1 MFLSLLN
8 NLQPLSSTTSVD
20 PATLAPATAVVPMV
34 SGGFLLISPSSV
46 FAPFFPIFSFPVDM
60 LETDVVVR
68 RGSSRSASGVCGGG
82 WLRFSAFLRV
92 EWRHSPFSP
101 VFWASEFP
109 PEVRSWPCEL
119 LHGNCRGGGLHVWF
133 KASDFRWAVY
143 DHALVSFRQPP
154 LLFHLGFRPSFSPA
168 CRFLGGFPPSML
180 VQRSLLELVH
190 VLSISTSGLNGCVSD
205 APFRRGRLVSGLGLA
220 RRTQAKSHRNLST
233 IWSGAFSVSLFKVF

>member
-1 MFLSLLN
+1 MVHLDLPPGDLELCLWPSIWSLGEAV
-8 NLQPLSSTTSVD
+8 SV
-20 PATLAPATAVVPMV
+20 VC
-34 SGGFLLISPSSV
+34 
-46 FAPFFPIFSFPVDM
+46 
-60 LETDVVVR
+60 E
-68 RGSSRSASGVCGGG
+68 RSHFRVCGGG

-220 RRTQAKSHRNLST
+220 RRTQAKSHRNLSI

>member
-1 MFLSLLN
+1 MC
-8 NLQPLSSTTSVD
+8 
-20 PATLAPATAVVPMV
+20 
-34 SGGFLLISPSSV
+34 
-46 FAPFFPIFSFPVDM
+46 
-60 LETDVVVR
+60 E
-68 RGSSRSASGVCGGG
+68 RSHFRVCGGG

-220 RRTQAKSHRNLST
+220 RRTQAKSHRNLSI
-233 IWSGAFSVSLFKVF
+233 IWRGAFSVSLFKVF